1 MKTINKLQNI
11 LGGKIDK
18 FDDNSSMWLCV
29 ENKDFSL
36 EITFDGKGQKVENIG
51 VFKNKKKVEIVPELI
66 TEFKIK

>member
-1 MKTINKLQNI
+1 MKTINKLQKI

-29 ENKDFSL
+29 YNKDFSL

-51 VFKNKKKVEIVPELI
+51 VFRNKKKVEIVPKLI
-66 TEFKIK
+66 TNFKIK